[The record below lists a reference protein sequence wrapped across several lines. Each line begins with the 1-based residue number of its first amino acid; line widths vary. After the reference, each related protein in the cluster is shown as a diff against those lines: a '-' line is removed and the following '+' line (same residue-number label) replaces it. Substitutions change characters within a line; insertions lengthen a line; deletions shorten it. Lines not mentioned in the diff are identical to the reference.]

1 MDPNP
6 PADRGEEVVRVAAW
20 LAEAGRVTALT
31 GAGIST
37 DSGIPDFRGPNG
49 LWTRNPEAARL
60 FDFDTYVRDPEVR
73 RQAWIARRRHAAW
86 TARPNPG
93 HVALV
98 SLERAGRLAAIV
110 TQNIDG
116 LHQRAGSDPDRVI
129 EVHGTIHEVEC
140 LSCGDRTSMRAAL
153 DRVEAGEDDPPC
165 ILCGGV
171 LKSATISFGQ
181 ALDRRT
187 LQRAVTTVAESDLL
201 LTIGTSLQVHPVAG
215 LVDLALGSGARV
227 VIINGQPTPYDDEAH
242 AVLREPIGTV
252 LPALAASA
260 NLVG

>member
-6 PADRGEEVVRVAAW
+6 PGEKVRQVAAW
-20 LAEAGRVTALT
+20 LAQAGRVTALT

-60 FDFDTYVRDPEVR
+60 FDFDAYVNDPEVR
-73 RQAWIARRRHAAW
+73 RRAWQARREHAAW
-86 TARPNPG
+86 TARPNAG

-129 EVHGTIHEVEC
+129 EVHGTLHEVQC
-140 LSCGDRTSMRAAL
+140 LSCGDRSPMRAAL
-153 DRVEAGEDDPPC
+153 QRVEAGEEDPPC
-165 ILCGGV
+165 TGCGGI

-187 LQRAVTTVAESDLL
+187 LQRAVSSVAESDLL
-201 LTIGTSLQVHPVAG
+201 LTVGTSLQVHPVAG
-215 LVDLALGSGARV
+215 LVDLALGTGARV
-227 VIINGQPTPYDDEAH
+227 VIINGQPTPYDGEAH

-252 LPALAASA
+252 LPALVASVQT
-260 NLVG
+260 VG